1 MTTQYLKVEET
12 DLVDT
17 WYVELP
23 NGYRGYVPTKNLS
36 TILKNLSKEVKDI
49 PNGNINS

>member
-12 DLVDT
+12 DLFDT

-23 NGYRGYVPTKNLS
+23 NGYKGYVPTKLLK
-36 TILKNLSKEVKDI
+36 TILKNLAKKV
-49 PNGNINS
+49 